1 MNEWGSLVAQ
11 LVKNLLAMQ
20 ECRRPRFDSWV
31 EKFPWSRD
39 SWASPVA
46 QMVKNLSV
54 MRETWVW
61 SLGWEDPLRGG
72 HGNLLQY
79 TCLENLMSRRAWWA
93 TVHGIAKS
101 DMTERLST
109 ANGCSQPSWEIG
121 GMKVILLLLEVRTLK
136 LERWLLLAKRLKRIF
151 WKR

>member
-1 MNEWGSLVAQ
+1 MGFPGSSAGKESTCNAGV
-11 LVKNLLAMQ
+11 Q
-20 ECRRPRFDSWV
+20 ETQVRFLSWEV
-31 EKFPWSRD
+31 PLEQGFLGFPCGSDGKEFVCNAGDLGSIPGLGR
-39 SWASPVA
+39 SP
-46 QMVKNLSV
+46 
-54 MRETWVW
+54 
-61 SLGWEDPLRGG
+61 GGG

-79 TCLENLMSRRAWWA
+79 TCLENPMSRRAWWA
-93 TVHGIAKS
+93 TVHGVAKS
-101 DMTERLST
+101 DMTEWLST